1 VLTRPDPDRR
11 LSSVRRSRLI
21 LLLLLPV
28 ALLAGC
34 SGSSHAASSSGSS
47 SSSSS
52 SLAGVTVTGAAGQT
66 PTLKLAKTPFSVTS
80 TVTKVVTPGTGPT
93 IAKGQRVR
101 VDYLLVNGRTD
112 KAADSTFGKT
122 SVVFTAD
129 PAQLLP
135 GLADGLINQKVGSR
149 MLLAVPPKDAFGTT
163 GNTQL
168 GVQKDD
174 TLLFVLD
181 LKSATTPI
189 AKPTGTVV
197 PAKKGQPTV
206 KVDAK
211 GTPSITMPAGAA
223 PTKLVAQ
230 DLIAG
235 KGAVVKAGQ
244 TISVNYVG
252 AIWPGGKVF
261 DSSYAR
267 GTLSDTVIGEG
278 EVIKGWDQGLV
289 GQRVGSRVLLVIP
302 PDLGYGT
309 SGNTSAGIKGS
320 DTLVFVVDVLDAT

>member
-1 VLTRPDPDRR
+1 
-11 LSSVRRSRLI
+11 VRRSRL
-21 LLLLLPV
+21 LFLLLLPL

-34 SGSSHAASSSGSS
+34 SSSSNGKSSASATTGSS
-47 SSSSS
+47 S
-52 SLAGVTVTGAAGQT
+52 LTGVTVTGAPGQV
-66 PTLKLAKTPFSVTS
+66 PTLKLAKTPFSVTN

-112 KAADSTFGKT
+112 KSADSTFGKT
-122 SVVFTAD
+122 SVVFNAD
-129 PAQLLP
+129 PTQLLP

-149 MLLAVPPKDAFGTT
+149 MLVAVPPKDAFGTT

-174 TLLFVLD
+174 TLVFVLD
-181 LKSATTPI
+181 LKAATTPI
-189 AKPTGTVV
+189 AKPTGTAVA
-197 PAKKGQPTV
+197 PKKGLPTV

-211 GTPSITMPAGAA
+211 GVPSITMPAGAA

-244 TISVNYVG
+244 TVSVNYVG

-267 GTLSDTVIGEG
+267 GMLSDTVIGEG

-289 GQRVGSRVLLVIP
+289 GQRVGSRVMLVIP
-302 PDLGYGT
+302 PDMGYGT

-320 DTLVFVVDVLDAT
+320 DTLVFVVDLLDVT